1 LLDFLLPSTDGGVAF
16 QFAAWLVLSITAQWF
31 TRHNRDYRLLAIGL
45 STLTFGIMA
54 VRAIH

>member
-1 LLDFLLPSTDGGVAF
+1 LLDLLLPSTDGGAAF
-16 QFAAWLVLSITAQWF
+16 QFAIWLVLSVTAIWF
-31 TRHNRDYRLLAIGL
+31 TRHNKDFRLLAIGL